1 MGILGALSTAVSGL
15 AAQSYALE
23 NISGNIANASTTGFK
38 RVDTSFVNLVGDQP
52 VTQQLSGSVAAG
64 SSLSTGIQGTLSSTG
79 VATNV
84 AISGDGFFV
93 VAQNTGSTQTPT
105 FAASS
110 LYTRRGDFTQ
120 DASGYLVNGAGYFMS
135 GTTYDPTTG
144 AAVGVS
150 PSPIQIS
157 KATLA
162 AQVTSTVDYSGNLPS
177 LPQPTNYTG
186 TAGTELLANPQA
198 TYTGTASA
206 GFVASSIS
214 GGQVTVYSPSGT
226 AANLQLRWA
235 KTDSTTS
242 TAPGSTQT
250 DTWSL
255 YYQNAASP
263 SSWTQVGDPV
273 TFSATGTMTSP
284 TTGAM
289 TLDNVAIG
297 GVTVGNVNMNLTGG
311 LTEYGDSS
319 GAASVAL
326 DQDGYTSGS
335 LTDIAIGTDGTITG
349 SYSNGQSK
357 KLAELAI
364 AKFSASDALKGEN
377 GGAYSATIKSGDPI
391 LTMSGTSLSGASL
404 EASNTDISSE
414 FSKMIVTQQAYSA
427 NTKVMSTAQSM
438 LQDIINVIR

>member
-15 AAQSYALE
+15 SAQSYALE

-52 VTQQLSGSVAAG
+52 VNQQLSGSVAAG
-64 SSLSTGIQGTLSSTG
+64 SALSTGIQGTLSSTG

-93 VAQNTGSTQTPT
+93 VSQNTGSVQTPT
-105 FAASS
+105 FGAGN

-120 DASGYLVNGAGYFMS
+120 DASGYLVNGAGYFLS

-162 AQVTSTVDYSGNLPS
+162 AQVTSTVEYSGNLPS
-177 LPQPTNYTG
+177 LPQPTNYNG
-186 TAGTELLANPQA
+186 TAGTELLANQQA

-214 GGQVTVYSPSGT
+214 GGQITVYSPSGT

-235 KTDSTTS
+235 KTDSTT
-242 TAPGSTQT
+242 AGGT

-263 SSWTQVGDPV
+263 SSWTQVGGQDAV
-273 TFSATGTMTSP
+273 TFDATGNMTTPASGAL
-284 TTGAM
+284 TLTGI
-289 TLDNVAIG
+289 AIG
-297 GVTVGNVNMNLTGG
+297 GVTVGDVTLDLTGG
-311 LTEYGDSS
+311 LTEYGDAS
-319 GAASVAL
+319 GAASVSL

-335 LTDIAIGTDGTITG
+335 LTDIEIGTDGSITG
-349 SYSNGQSK
+349 SYSNGQAK
-357 KLAELAI
+357 KLGEIAI
-364 AKFSASDALKGEN
+364 AKFSASDSLKGEN
-377 GGAYSATIKSGDPI
+377 GGAYSSTIKSGDPI
-391 LTMSGTSLSGASL
+391 LTMNGTTLSGASL